1 MRCRYSL
8 VIRQSKE
15 VEALC
20 IVILIADDD
29 EEDRMLACDALAE
42 SCLSND
48 IYCITDGEDLMD
60 YLHRQGKYTS
70 SRLDPAGFEYAE
82 EGRS

>member
-1 MRCRYSL
+1 
-8 VIRQSKE
+8 
-15 VEALC
+15 
-20 IVILIADDD
+20 
-29 EEDRMLACDALAE
+29 MLGCDALAE